1 MMEANMRICTDTS
14 RLVLAAGQIAT
25 LNNAQGTRIECLS
38 GWLWITQ
45 ERDERDIMLDPGEEV
60 TLDREGKAVIQS
72 PRQSVVL
79 VSESHAA
86 AQPGRRWRRMA
97 HALLGHFMELNMC
110 RSAWRRAY
118 RI

>member
-14 RLVLAAGQIAT
+14 RLVLAAGQVAT
-25 LNNAQGTRIECLS
+25 LHNAQGTHIECLS

-45 ERDERDIMLDPGEEV
+45 ERDGRDIMLDPGEEV
-60 TLDREGKAVIQS
+60 MLDRKGKTVIQS

-79 VSESHAA
+79 VTDSRAA
-86 AQPGRRWRRMA
+86 APPARPWRRMA
-97 HALLGHFMELNMC
+97 HALLGRFMELNMC